1 MMSAMNI
8 KGKAMVLI
16 TSEQL
21 EQLNKAGYSGMVPIV
36 KLFNPTGAGTW
47 LVTGIED
54 GILYG
59 YADLGM
65 GCVEWGGLFSMEEL
79 VATRFRMG
87 LGMERDRHW
96 SPKEGTKYLS
106 LESLDG
112 V

>member
-1 MMSAMNI
+1 MNI

-16 TSEQL
+16 TTEQL
-21 EQLNKAGYSGMVPIV
+21 EQLKKNGYDCMKPVL

-59 YADLGM
+59 FADLGM
-65 GCVEWGGLFSMEEL
+65 GCVEWGGLFSIEEM
-79 VATRFRMG
+79 VATRFRFG
-87 LGMERDRHW
+87 LGIERDRHW
-96 SPKEGTKYLS
+96 TPDDSVNYAALDS
-106 LESLDG
+106 LQG